1 MSGTPLEGA
10 LIGLYGQRDLTL
22 VRGEGSRVWD
32 DEGNAYLDFAA
43 GIAVTALGH
52 ASPVVEAAVSAAMD
66 RGLIHTSNLYRTLP
80 AQELAGLLVEHSF
93 PGGVFFCN
101 SGAEANEAALKF
113 ARRWAMETHGPGRHE
128 FVAFHGSFHGRLF
141 GTLATTDR
149 PAYQEPFRPLMPGVH
164 FADLGDLD
172 GVARL
177 LEERSVCAVLV
188 EPVQGEGGIVP
199 VPDAFL
205 KGLRDICDETGTL
218 LVFDEVQCGL
228 GRTGQLFAW
237 QSAGVTP
244 DMMTLAKPLA
254 GGFPM
259 GAVVASTCVAEALH
273 PGDHATTFGGGPVV
287 ASVAA
292 AILRTV
298 ADPDFL
304 EGVRVRGAR
313 LAEGLEGLGHPA
325 VEGVRGRG
333 LMQGLVLGVD
343 AKPVV
348 REAQE
353 RGLLLVGAGPRV
365 VRFVPPLNVTH
376 EEIDEAVEIVGKALP

>member
-10 LIGLYGQRDLTL
+10 LIGLYGERDLTL
-22 VRGEGSRVWD
+22 VRGEGTRVWD
-32 DEGNAYLDFAA
+32 DQGNVYLDFAA

-52 ASPVVEAAVSAAMD
+52 ASPVVEEAVSSAMA

-80 AQELAGLLVEHSF
+80 AQELAGLLVEHAF

-113 ARRWAMETHGPGRHE
+113 SRRWALETHGGRTD
-128 FVAFHGSFHGRLF
+128 FVAFRGSFHGRLF
-141 GTLATTDR
+141 GTLAATDR

-172 GVARL
+172 SVARL
-177 LEERSVCAVLV
+177 LEEHPVCAVLV

-199 VPDAFL
+199 LPDGFL
-205 KGLRDICDETGTL
+205 RELRALCDRTGTL
-218 LVFDEVQCGL
+218 LVFDEIQCGL
-228 GRTGQLFAW
+228 GRTGHLFAW
-237 QSAGVTP
+237 QHSGVVP

-259 GAVVASTCVAEALH
+259 GAVVATTEVAGTLR

-287 ASVAA
+287 ASVATA
-292 AILRTV
+292 VLRAV

-304 EGVRVRGAR
+304 ASVREKGDR
-313 LAEGLEGLGHPA
+313 LSAGLEALAHPA
-325 VEGVRGRG
+325 VESVRGRG
-333 LMQGLVLGVD
+333 LMQGLVLRGA

-348 REAQE
+348 ARARE
-353 RGLLLVGAGPRV
+353 RGLLLVGAGPAV
-365 VRFVPPLNVTH
+365 VRFVPPLTVT
-376 EEIDEAVEIVGKALP
+376 EDEIDRAVAIVEEALG